1 MRLKTLDNNVIV
13 KIEEG
18 NKKTPGGIYLPDSS
32 IEEKSEGVILSLGPK
47 MDQDNKLKKGDRVI
61 FGKYA
66 GDDLVMDGIKHK
78 VLKETEILCIICD

>member
-1 MRLKTLDNNVIV
+1 MA
-13 KIEEG
+13 
-18 NKKTPGGIYLPDSS
+18 
-32 IEEKSEGVILSLGPK
+32 
-47 MDQDNKLKKGDRVI
+47 QDNKLKKGDRVI